1 MHLPIL
7 SVLLCFA
14 LATSAPVAAAANS
27 LTTVTPPSLFYLQT
41 QVVGALPDCGTNKNG
56 LWLYSFHTGAGL
68 GDAVLSRNKSSA
80 LQAYLN
86 GTQQLFTYPNNKIGP
101 WPLGITYVPYSLFN
115 YVTIS
120 IAQSGPPLQGFFYNE
135 TGLHFNQ
142 SAGGWIV
149 CDWSHGAPQLFDLS
163 RFQAAGSSSSYGFI
177 PTSCSKVNLL
187 PVAV

>member
-1 MHLPIL
+1 MYL
-7 SVLLCFA
+7 SIVSA
-14 LATSAPVAAAANS
+14 LACFTLAASAPLTANS

-41 QVVGALPDCGTNKNG
+41 QVVGALPDCGTDKNG

-68 GDAVLSRNKSSA
+68 GDAVLSSNKSYA
-80 LQAYLN
+80 MQAYLN
-86 GTQQLFTYPNNKIGP
+86 GSQQLFTYPNNQIGP
-101 WPLGITYVPYSLFN
+101 WPLAVSYVPYSLFN

-120 IAQSGPPLQGFFYNE
+120 IAQSGPPQEGFFYNE
-135 TGLHFNQ
+135 TGLHLNQ

-149 CDWSHGAPQLFDLS
+149 CDWWHGAPQLFDLA
-163 RFQAAGSSSSYGFI
+163 RYQAAGSAFGFI